1 MRIFSDLFRIRKDK
15 KFFLRAMVFCS
26 LLAALGIVSELLGI
40 TIPWSGVTNDKIN
53 IGMSFI
59 ILSGFLFGPIW
70 GALTALVQD
79 FIGCFLRGEAYLPIF
94 MMAPFLTGFLSGCF
108 PFVFKKAS
116 KKLYGIAL
124 YCTFISA
131 VSFFLNTT
139 CIVIEFYNSN
149 FDTFWV
155 YAVPRLITQPVKIVL
170 YTAVVFILYCI
181 VLPRIEKTK
190 FAPDSDSEKRWKNY

>member
-70 GALTALVQD
+70 GGSHCAGVGFHRMFPEGRSISSYIYDGAVFD
-79 FIGCFLRGEAYLPIF
+79 GFFIGLFPI
-94 MMAPFLTGFLSGCF
+94 C
-108 PFVFKKAS
+108 V
-116 KKLYGIAL
+116 
-124 YCTFISA
+124 
-131 VSFFLNTT
+131 
-139 CIVIEFYNSN
+139 
-149 FDTFWV
+149 
-155 YAVPRLITQPVKIVL
+155 
-170 YTAVVFILYCI
+170 
-181 VLPRIEKTK
+181 
-190 FAPDSDSEKRWKNY
+190 